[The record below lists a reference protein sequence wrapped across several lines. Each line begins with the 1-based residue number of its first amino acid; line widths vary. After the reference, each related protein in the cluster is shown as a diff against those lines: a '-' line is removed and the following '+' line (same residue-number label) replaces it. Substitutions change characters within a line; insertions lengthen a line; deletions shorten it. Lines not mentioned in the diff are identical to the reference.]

1 MSGEAREAT
10 DIVFDLIKLRKINPW
25 NVKISAILKQL
36 SKELREKGYLQF
48 TLSGLAL
55 LASSIIYLRKTE
67 ALLSIDSELKH
78 KVQQVEET
86 LDIPLDMLGKIS
98 PLEASIRPSQPV
110 IDLERLV
117 KALSEI
123 LEKAYSKKP
132 LEVEE
137 PLPPIVPQP
146 DDFIREI
153 EKKVEEFRITL
164 YRIISQ
170 QGRVSI
176 SFLLEGKQ
184 PLEVART
191 FILILF
197 LLSEPGFDILFE
209 DEEYYIVVENGFQG
223 FRLQEED

>member
-1 MSGEAREAT
+1 MSDEVREAT
-10 DIVFDLIKLRKINPW
+10 DIVFDLIKLRKVNPW
-25 NVKISAILKQL
+25 DIKISGILRQL

-78 KVQQVEET
+78 KAQQTEET
-86 LDIPLDMLGKIS
+86 LDIPLDLLGKIS
-98 PLEASIRPSQPV
+98 PLEAAIRPSQPV

-153 EKKVEEFRITL
+153 EKRVEEFRTTL
-164 YRIISQ
+164 YVIISR
-170 QGRVSI
+170 QGKVSI
-176 SFLLEGKQ
+176 SSLLEGKQ
-184 PLEVART
+184 PLEAART

-209 DEEYYIVVENGFQG
+209 DEKYYIVMEDGFQG
-223 FRLQEED
+223 FRV